1 MFFVLNVYPVNNLS
15 TLNKVLYLKKEGQPL
30 YFHKLEAGPIVP
42 SNLTSL

>member
-1 MFFVLNVYPVNNLS
+1 MFFVLMYPVNNLS
-15 TLNKVLYLKKEGQPL
+15 TLKKVLYLKKESQPL